1 MSLFVFINV
10 IITNIDHLIYIFV
23 IYIIAINKLLFDLIG
38 VIDSSSPVTGGN
50 HTKDSSTPNSND
62 NGNATQP
69 TQPHVKH
76 DIMVWFEVLELGMCF
91 KSITFIKI
99 HFIIIIT

>member
-1 MSLFVFINV
+1 MLEAFSPMKN
-10 IITNIDHLIYIFV
+10 TYI
-23 IYIIAINKLLFDLIG
+23 ASNKLLFHLIG
-38 VIDSSSPVTGGN
+38 VVDSSSPVTGGN

-76 DIMVWFEVLELGMCF
+76 DIMVWFEVLELGMCL
-91 KSITFIKI
+91 KSMNFRSICS
-99 HFIIIIT
+99 